1 MRLLL
6 SMLGIACLTGCAS
19 TAPNASLDM
28 QQYVGRPVSKLV
40 KQLGSPEISYKDA
53 QLTTLT
59 YSPIVTEIATSTE
72 TTVPSAAAGLYSNP
86 VTVKSPDVIR
96 KVYADCQVHFSVK
109 DNIVQSWAAQG
120 SACPPAML
128 QH

>member
-1 MRLLL
+1 
-6 SMLGIACLTGCAS
+6 MLGVACLTGCAS

-28 QQYVGRPVSKLV
+28 QQYVGRPATQVV
-40 KQLGSPEISYKDA
+40 KQLGSPEISYTDA

-72 TTVPSAAAGLYSNP
+72 TTVPSAAAGLYNNP

-109 DNIVQSWAAQG
+109 HDIVQSWAAQG
-120 SACPPAML
+120 TECPQSLLTP
-128 QH
+128 